1 MKKAIIASIAS
12 VIALTMGAGVAH
24 AANNANAG
32 TIDLNFSGTVSTTTC
47 ALEPEVGGKNGI
59 MGIQLGQTDKNTKG
73 ADIEVVFK
81 PTAAAANA
89 CSGTSNF
96 VMQWNGVGAAFDSH
110 GLKASGGAAT
120 DSYVLV
126 KATNAQTN
134 NNQQVNAD
142 GFQYEFAKD
151 KVTGEGMKYTMNLM
165 GGAEVGDMTAAA
177 QVKHWYK

>member
-1 MKKAIIASIAS
+1 MKKAIIAS

-81 PTAAAANA
+81 PTADSATACAAA
-89 CSGTSNF
+89 TTDF
-96 VMQWNGVGAAFDSH
+96 VMQWDGVGSVFSAD

-126 KATNAQTN
+126 KATNAKVN

-142 GFQYEFAKD
+142 GFQYEFSKD
-151 KVTGEGMKYTMNLM
+151 DVISGLKYTMNLM
-165 GGAEVGDMTAAA
+165 GGAVVGDMTAAA